1 MIEKAQT
8 ELKYEDDQFYKPFDV
23 INKDL
28 DLLLILIFLE
38 AFKEGKDELQMTDL
52 MKGNYW
58 DQDDIRSEVFDTND
72 YWSIEDMV
80 LGQIEFLIEDQR
92 LGNLVGF
99 KIYSPTDALM
109 DAIYSAVKLE
119 STANKE
125 DVGAIM
131 SAVEQI
137 TFLEYQNKERINQ
150 YIKDGSPV
158 NIRDILKDK
167 SIFIGRERK
176 YIEAVQAI
184 AIVVPDHIVLKF
196 IFDPKGIESFE
207 KEIAKYIDSFTNDE
221 FQEELPRYQEKRLY
235 FVQQIES
242 FYRYIS
248 KLNLIGDTLNIPFSI
263 LSERGFETVKILKYL
278 QLKGLVQFRWSDQGS
293 WKVKFNQIPITPNS
307 LLGVKED
314 KTSDSSSKL
323 KFDLSFTP
331 QTGILVLKNNEVEHK
346 VKIQGQVQKE
356 VLRVI
361 FQNPLNIYSEWSL
374 YDISETLGKQDTD
387 TTSVKNAI
395 YQLNKKV
402 KLEIPEIQKLF
413 DGDQHSVV
421 LNEKYINKSKQT

>member
-1 MIEKAQT
+1 MSVKAQA

-28 DLLLILIFLE
+28 DLLLIMIFLE

-92 LGNLVGF
+92 LGNLIGF
-99 KIYSPTDALM
+99 KIDNPKDALM
-109 DAIYSAVKLE
+109 DAIYTAVKLE
-119 STANKE
+119 STVNKE
-125 DVGAIM
+125 DVGTIM

-137 TFLEYQNKERINQ
+137 TLLEYKNKERINQ
-150 YIKDGSPV
+150 YIKDNSPE
-158 NIRDILKDK
+158 NIRDILRDK

-184 AIVVPDHIVLKF
+184 AIVVPEHIVLKF
-196 IFDPKGIESFE
+196 IFDLNGIESFE
-207 KEIAKYIDSFTNDE
+207 NKIKQYIDKFTNDE

-235 FVQQIES
+235 FVQQIEN

-248 KLNLIGDTLNIPFSI
+248 KLNLIGDTVNIPFSI
-263 LSERGFETVKILKYL
+263 LSERGFETVKILKFL
-278 QLKGLVQFRWSDQGS
+278 QLKGLIQFRLSDQGS
-293 WKVKFNQIPITPNS
+293 WKVKFSQIPITPNS
-307 LLGVKED
+307 LLGVKEG
-314 KTSDSSSKL
+314 KASDNSSKL

-331 QTGILVLKNNEVEHK
+331 QTGILVLKNGEVEHK

-361 FQNPLNIYSEWSL
+361 FQNPVNIYTEWSL
-374 YDISETLGKQDTD
+374 YDISEILGNQDASTV
-387 TTSVKNAI
+387 SVKNAI

-402 KLEIPEIQKLF
+402 KLEVPEVQKLF
-413 DGDQHSVV
+413 DGDQHSVI